1 VIKFLDF
8 QNLVGGSRISSTP
21 LAT

>member
-8 QNLVGGSRISSTP
+8 QNLVGGSRISSAP
-21 LAT
+21 PAT